1 MTGARQ
7 VLETALR
14 ARSLAD
20 ARVLGLLARL
30 EWFDGRYDRALDLIG
45 SMDQAGSWMPPNFR
59 FPAGVAAGQIYESMG
74 RHDKARAGYAAA
86 AAALEQRRQVTPD
99 DYQIE
104 AAMGLAMA
112 GLGRRDEAVRHAK
125 RSLELL
131 PNNDAALRP
140 LYLYLLAQV
149 ESRTGDQ
156 AAALTTLETLFS
168 VPGFYNE
175 HWVRREPWFA
185 ALRADPAFESR
196 VARWATRKGTVVLLT
211 SGS

>member
-1 MTGARQ
+1 
-7 VLETALR
+7 
-14 ARSLAD
+14 
-20 ARVLGLLARL
+20 
-30 EWFDGRYDRALDLIG
+30 
-45 SMDQAGSWMPPNFR
+45 MPPNFR
-59 FPAGVAAGQIYESMG
+59 FPAGVASGQIYESMG
-74 RHDKARAGYAAA
+74 RHDEARAGYAAA
-86 AAALEQRRQVTPD
+86 AAALERRRQVTPD

-104 AAMGLAMA
+104 AAMGLAAA
-112 GLGRRDEAVRHAK
+112 GLGRRDEAVRHAR

-131 PNNDAALRP
+131 PDNTAALRP

-175 HWVRREPWFA
+175 HWVRRDPWFA
-185 ALRADPAFESR
+185 ALRAHPGFEAH
-196 VARWATRKGTVVLLT
+196 VARWATRKGAVLVT